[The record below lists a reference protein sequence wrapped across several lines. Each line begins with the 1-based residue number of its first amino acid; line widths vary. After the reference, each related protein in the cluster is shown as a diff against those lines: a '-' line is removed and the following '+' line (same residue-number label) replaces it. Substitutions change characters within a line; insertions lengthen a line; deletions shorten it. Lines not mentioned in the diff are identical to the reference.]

1 VFSTDRSL
9 RLAQTLTKQTPQKL
23 RNNVQDQPMSPQ
35 QNDRI
40 KRREFLQNQ
49 FLKAQNNVK
58 KEIDSK
64 LKQEIKEILQETCV
78 KRPGFLYR
86 SQK

>member
-1 VFSTDRSL
+1 
-9 RLAQTLTKQTPQKL
+9 
-23 RNNVQDQPMSPQ
+23 MSPQ

-86 SQK
+86 SQKQPVTTRNNLVATQESFNYRT